1 MYNLYVSFVVFE
13 TQVMRT
19 ATVARAASAAS
30 YVAAS
35 NASTANVVAKIAAG
49 AIATSFRSRKSE
61 HAKNKQEQ

>member
-35 NASTANVVAKIAAG
+35 NASTANVVAKIVAG

-61 HAKNKQEQ
+61 NAKNKQEQ